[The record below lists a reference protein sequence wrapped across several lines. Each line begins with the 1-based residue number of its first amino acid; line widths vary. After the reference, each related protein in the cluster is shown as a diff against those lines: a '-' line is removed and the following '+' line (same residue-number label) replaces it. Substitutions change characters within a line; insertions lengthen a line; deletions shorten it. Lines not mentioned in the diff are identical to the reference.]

1 MKRPGSRDAADK
13 GNDHRTEST
22 IASKRKKGTPTK
34 ETEALGRRRN
44 EAHRESKRERE
55 RESESVDG
63 NENEETMTKLNNFSK
78 KYCREERGGGSL
90 QIQRYKRWKRK
101 QARE

>member
-1 MKRPGSRDAADK
+1 MTIVPRVLSLQRGKK
-13 GNDHRTEST
+13 ESQ
-22 IASKRKKGTPTK
+22 RKKRRHWDGEETK
-34 ETEALGRRRN
+34 FIE
-44 EAHRESKRERE
+44 RERERE

-63 NENEETMTKLNNFSK
+63 NGKEETMTKLNNFSK

>member
-22 IASKRKKGTPTK
+22 IASKRKKGKPTK
-34 ETEALGRRRN
+34 ETKALGRRRN
-44 EAHRESKRERE
+44 EVHRERK
-55 RESESVDG
+55 SESVDG
-63 NENEETMTKLNNFSK
+63 NGKEETMTKLNNFSK
-78 KYCREERGGGSL
+78 KYCREEWGGGSL